1 MQVVNLNNVIMQLK
15 LFDEDS
21 NYEVDTIQLDD
32 YDVYNDGE
40 SLLEV
45 IMEILEV
52 YIEEKEQDNE

>member
-52 YIEEKEQDNE
+52 YIEEKEQDSE